1 MTKFRIE
8 IELLDMLVN
17 STSVWMKIEEAKS
30 LEEAREKAENI
41 MDEISDFN
49 DEVLPTLLSITPVS

>member
-1 MTKFRIE
+1 MAKFRIE

-17 STSVWMKIEEAKS
+17 STSVWMKIEESKDI
-30 LEEAREKAENI
+30 EEAREKAENI

>member
-1 MTKFRIE
+1 MAKFRIE

>member
-1 MTKFRIE
+1 MAKFRIE

-17 STSVWMKIEEAKS
+17 STSVWMKIEEAKDI
-30 LEEAREKAENI
+30 EEAREKAKNI

>member
-1 MTKFRIE
+1 MAKFRIE

-17 STSVWMKIEEAKS
+17 STNVWMKIEEAKDI
-30 LEEAREKAENI
+30 EEAREKAENI

>member
-1 MTKFRIE
+1 MAKFRIE

-17 STSVWMKIEEAKS
+17 STSVWMKIEEAKDI
-30 LEEAREKAENI
+30 EEAREKAENI

>member
-1 MTKFRIE
+1 MAKFRIE

-17 STSVWMKIEEAKS
+17 STSVWMKIEEAKDI
-30 LEEAREKAENI
+30 EEAREKAENI

-49 DEVLPTLLSITPVS
+49 DEVLPTLRSITPVS